1 MMLHKAG
8 KIIGGDFAMVRALT
22 IIMVILVALA
32 AVARCQKTDFD
43 NPTDAAAIRAEIE
56 GITQAFVDGDIE
68 KIYATHSAD
77 WRGFLE
83 GTQKPIVG
91 VDDYMKANG
100 LSWPLPA
107 SYKKPAVNPNNT
119 FGFTIPDFD
128 VHLITPDVGVA
139 NFLLDFGNKTKDGF
153 ATTNRLRIMDVF
165 AKRNGKWI
173 QVASNT
179 VVDPGWRASRMS
191 TNAVLNDRVR
201 QQILDS
207 REAVWRAW
215 FGNDRAKLD
224 QLIPDEALALES
236 GNAWENKEAILAG
249 AKQFAD
255 SGAKLT
261 KLEFPRTEIQM
272 YGNTMILFTNYR
284 FETEKDGKTSTS
296 SGNAIET
303 FVRRD
308 NRLVNTGWI
317 LSANK

>member
-1 MMLHKAG
+1 MIK
-8 KIIGGDFAMVRALT
+8 ALT
-22 IIMVILVALA
+22 IITVMLVALA
-32 AVARCQKTDFD
+32 TIARCQKTDFD

-100 LSWPLPA
+100 ITWPLPA
-107 SYKKPAVNPNNT
+107 SYKKPAGNPSNT

-139 NFLLDFGNKTKDGF
+139 NFILDFGNKTSGGF
-153 ATTNRLRIMDVF
+153 TTTNRLRIMDVF
-165 AKRNGKWI
+165 AKRSGKWI

-179 VVDPGWRASRMS
+179 VVDPEWRASRS
-191 TNAVLNDRVR
+191 SVSANVSPRLR
-201 QQILDS
+201 QVILDA
-207 REAVWRAW
+207 REQVWRAW
-215 FGNDRAKLD
+215 FANDRAKLD
-224 QLIPDEALALES
+224 KLIPDEAIALES
-236 GNAWENKEAILAG
+236 GNAWQNKEAILTG
-249 AKQFAD
+249 AKAFAD

-272 YGNTMILFTNYR
+272 YGNTVIIFTSYAL
-284 FETEKDGKTSTS
+284 ETEKDGKKTASA
-296 SGNAIET
+296 GNAIET
-303 FVRRD
+303 FVRRE
-308 NRLVNTGWI
+308 NGLVNTGWI
-317 LSANK
+317 LSENSAK

>member
-1 MMLHKAG
+1 MIK
-8 KIIGGDFAMVRALT
+8 ALT
-22 IIMVILVALA
+22 IVMVILMALA
-32 AVARCQKTDFD
+32 TVARCQKTDFD
-43 NPTDAAAIRAEIE
+43 NPADAAAIRAEIE

-91 VDDYMKANG
+91 IDDYMKANG

-107 SYKKPAVNPNNT
+107 SYKKPTGNPNNA

-128 VHLITPDVGVA
+128 VHLVTPDVGVA
-139 NFLLDFGNKTKDGF
+139 NFILDFGNKTNGSF
-153 ATTNRLRIMDVF
+153 TTTNRLRIMDVF

-179 VVDPGWRASRMS
+179 VVDPEWRASRMS
-191 TNAVLNDRVR
+191 ANANVNPRMR
-201 QQILDS
+201 QFILDA
-207 REAVWRAW
+207 REQVWRAW
-215 FGNDRAKLD
+215 FANDRAKLD

-236 GNAWENKEAILAG
+236 GNAWQNKEAILAG
-249 AKQFAD
+249 AKQFAE

-261 KLEFPRTEIQM
+261 KLDFPRTEIQM
-272 YGNTMILFTNYR
+272 YGNTVILFTSYAL
-284 FETEKDGKTSTS
+284 ETEKDGKKTAS

>member
-1 MMLHKAG
+1 MIKA
-8 KIIGGDFAMVRALT
+8 IIFVTLFLAAMVTA
-22 IIMVILVALA
+22 
-32 AVARCQKTDFD
+32 ARCQKTDLD
-43 NPTDAAAIRAEIE
+43 NPADAAAIRAEIE

-83 GTQKPIVG
+83 GTNKPIVG
-91 VDDYMKANG
+91 VDDYMKASG

-107 SYKKPAVNPNNT
+107 SYKKPAADPNNT

-128 VHLITPDVGVA
+128 VHLITADVGVA
-139 NFLLDFGNKTKDGF
+139 NFILDFGNKTKDGF

-165 AKRNGKWI
+165 AKRNGRWI

-191 TNAVLNDRVR
+191 TNAVLNDRMR
-201 QQILDS
+201 QFILTS
-207 REAVWRAW
+207 REQVWRAW
-215 FGNDRAKLD
+215 FANDRAKLD

-236 GNAWENKEAILAG
+236 GDAWQNKAAILAG

-255 SGAKLT
+255 SGARLT

-272 YGNTMILFTNYR
+272 YGNTIILFTSYR
-284 FETEKDGKTSTS
+284 IETEKEGKASTS

-303 FVRRD
+303 LVRRD

-317 LSANK
+317 LAVNK

>member
-1 MMLHKAG
+1 MIK
-8 KIIGGDFAMVRALT
+8 ALT
-22 IIMVILVALA
+22 FTVILLFALA
-32 AVARCQKTDFD
+32 AGAKCQKTDFD
-43 NPTDAAAIRAEIE
+43 NPADAAAVRAEIE

-68 KIYATHSAD
+68 KIYATHSED

-91 VDDYMKANG
+91 VNDYMKANG
-100 LSWPLPA
+100 IAWPLPA
-107 SYKKPAVNPNNT
+107 SYKKPMPDPKST
-119 FGFTIPDFD
+119 YGFQIPDFD
-128 VHLITPDVGVA
+128 VHFVTPDVGVA
-139 NFLLDFGNKTKDGF
+139 NFILDFGNRTNGKFK
-153 ATTNRLRIMDVF
+153 TTNRLRIMDVF
-165 AKRNGKWI
+165 AKRGGKWI

-179 VVDPGWRASRMS
+179 VVDPAWRASRMS
-191 TNAVLNDRVR
+191 SNAVLNDRVK
-201 QQILDS
+201 QQILAA
-207 REAVWRAW
+207 REEVWRAW
-215 FGNDRAKLD
+215 FSNDRVKLD

-236 GNAWENKEAILAG
+236 GDAWQDKAAILAG

-272 YGNTMILFTNYR
+272 YGNTVILFTSYSL
-284 FETEKDGKTSTS
+284 ETEKDGKKLAS

-317 LSANK
+317 LSGK